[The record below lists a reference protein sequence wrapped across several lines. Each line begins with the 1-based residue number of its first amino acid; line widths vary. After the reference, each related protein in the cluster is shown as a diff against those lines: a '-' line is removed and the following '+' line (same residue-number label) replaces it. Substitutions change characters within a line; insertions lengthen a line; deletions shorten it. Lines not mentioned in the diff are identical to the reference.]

1 MPIFG
6 SVFSVSRPGWTVHWA
21 HPGWSRW
28 RAVPDDAL
36 ARCRAAL
43 VATGVIGTPT
53 QVQVSST
60 QQYHVIALIRGLLGA
75 GRGRFRSGLAG

>member
-1 MPIFG
+1 LGRCFRYRDQVGPCIGRIRAGPGGEQYLMMP
-6 SVFSVSRPGWTVHWA
+6 A
-21 HPGWSRW
+21 H
-28 RAVPDDAL
+28 AA
-36 ARCRAAL
+36 RAAL